1 MHWYIKRKKSL
12 EYKKWENDPLSGE
25 TECQRVVKLDGVQ
38 WTRSETNGAES
49 FERCPATERKAIRW
63 EASRRKT
70 RPGRLTKP
78 AVKIC
83 KSIMVERSRITLKKV
98 HWRMK
103 RRTKLLKPWKK
114 KSKASLHHSC
124 KLPNKERHKYCP
136 PNSCSV
142 LTRKVADSRK
152 QEQPSWS
159 CLPRCWTH
167 RAQLLNWIFW
177 RGFKLLASFFHQ
189 MFLVHVVINTGWMI
203 YFFVKQNLFYILVTT
218 IPFFLFWFPW
228 QDGWQFWH
236 SKSLILQFL
245 IRCTGCY
252 CSFYQI
258 LLCSLPVKLGNRV
271 LWYA

>member
-114 KSKASLHHSC
+114 KAKLACTTAVNCPIRKGISIVLKTHAVFLQEKWQTVENKSNHLDPVFRGVEHIEHSC
-124 KLPNKERHKYCP
+124 SIEYFEEVS
-136 PNSCSV
+136 SC
-142 LTRKVADSRK
+142 
-152 QEQPSWS
+152 
-159 CLPRCWTH
+159 
-167 RAQLLNWIFW
+167 
-177 RGFKLLASFFHQ
+177 
-189 MFLVHVVINTGWMI
+189 
-203 YFFVKQNLFYILVTT
+203 
-218 IPFFLFWFPW
+218 
-228 QDGWQFWH
+228 
-236 SKSLILQFL
+236 
-245 IRCTGCY
+245 
-252 CSFYQI
+252 
-258 LLCSLPVKLGNRV
+258 
-271 LWYA
+271 